1 MSGFLSITLTFHH
14 LINIQWGPL
23 TKIDLNNFAPS
34 SSSPNGSTLLIP
46 ETGEVLRCSALEM
59 QHLLLANKYQV
70 LQSRVEGDSC
80 YYWL

>member
-59 QHLLLANKYQV
+59 QHLLLAK
-70 LQSRVEGDSC
+70 
-80 YYWL
+80 